1 MQRLTRYELIS
12 SVEMAAV
19 AEVAYLDRDGLPRVL
34 TVTPLLLGEDPA
46 FTLTYADSLV
56 ACEIGRS
63 SRVSMIFSD
72 SRLAYVGWNPLAVT
86 AAVEVMPDPEGE
98 LFHEELLVQELRKF
112 PPSRLLIDSPLL
124 RREHWWYM
132 PRWIFRLKEIGDP
145 EPLIRRTAGDDQGV
159 LVWRTGGDLAAD
171 TVRVDD
177 WDAGVIAV
185 SSLIGR
191 SLHTP
196 DDPPGALFYHDFSIP
211 DMDQRTAFLA
221 TGRLRNRRLST
232 TGRAGSRTLGRRPG
246 LLARL
251 RAQRTL
257 KKRCQAGIKEYA

>member
-1 MQRLTRYELIS
+1 MQRLTRYELIG

-19 AEVAYLDRDGLPRVL
+19 AEVAYLDRDGLPRVR
-34 TVTPLLLGEDPA
+34 TVTPLLLGEDLA
-46 FTLTYADSLV
+46 FTLTYADSPG

-63 SRVSMIFSD
+63 PRVSMIFSD
-72 SRLAYVGWNPLAVT
+72 SRLAYVGWNPLAV
-86 AAVEVMPDPEGE
+86 AATVEVTSDPEGE
-98 LFHEELLVQELRKF
+98 LFHEKLLDQELRKF

-145 EPLIRRTAGDDQGV
+145 KPLIRRTAGDQGV
-159 LVWRTGGDLAAD
+159 LVWRTGGNLVAD

-177 WDAGVIAV
+177 WDADVIAV

-191 SLHTP
+191 SLHIPEGT
-196 DDPPGALFYHDFSIP
+196 PGALFYHDFSIP

-221 TGRLRNRRLST
+221 TGHLRD
-232 TGRAGSRTLGRRPG
+232 GRFSVTSRTGSRVLGRRPG
-246 LLARL
+246 LFARL
-251 RAQRTL
+251 WALRTL
-257 KKRCQAGIKEYA
+257 KKRCQAGIEGYA